1 MTFMPPL
8 ETHIIFRT
16 DWNTLQFSTVRTA
29 LITSFFW
36 AEPVIYVSLVS
47 VCGHG
52 CLLSDGVDSYQF
64 CS

>member
-16 DWNTLQFSTVRTA
+16 DWKY
-29 LITSFFW
+29 TSVQHCPDGAHHLFFW